1 MRWASGMRRAIVTA
15 STGLLVASTALS
27 GCSSPGEQGT
37 ATLEVTA
44 SGTMPCN
51 TIHACTA
58 FFVIREADWIGPWRA
73 GPDEHAFTTVPID
86 ESSMWSLR
94 LVSGPAQGLPASI
107 APGRYMLGGAH
118 ADISDVP
125 GGGYFNDSIL
135 CTSELIVEPS
145 ATRVQIVISFAEDLS
160 CSIDIV
166 QGAGRGV
173 AQLRV
178 GGSGGITCAHPYPDS
193 CSAFFLIRP
202 PDWDGR
208 WTADAWDGAFG
219 MDWPLNPSGAVTGT
233 LTGGFHGPGSIEPG
247 NYILA
252 GVRAEFV
259 GAAELRSSEFVE
271 PAVLCTAPVTVTLET
286 ARITV
291 SFVFTD
297 RACEISVATERFPA
311 PPVTAPSS

>member
-1 MRWASGMRRAIVTA
+1 MSWARVIALA
-15 STGLLVASTALS
+15 GLLLATTPS
-27 GCSSPGEQGT
+27 GCASLGAGAKASPTGT

-44 SGTMPCN
+44 SGTMPCS
-51 TIHACTA
+51 TIHDCTA
-58 FFVIREADWIGPWRA
+58 FFVIRGEDWDGFWRA
-73 GPDEHAFTTVPID
+73 GPDEHAFATVPID
-86 ESSMWSLR
+86 ETSMWSPR
-94 LVSGPAQGLPASI
+94 RVSGPAEGLPATI
-107 APGRYMLGGAH
+107 APGRYVLGGAH

-125 GGGYFNDSIL
+125 GGGYFNDSVL
-135 CTSELIVEPS
+135 CTSDLIVEPS
-145 ATRVQIVISFAEDLS
+145 ATRVEIRIDFTDDLH
-160 CSIDIV
+160 CTIDIV

-178 GGSGGITCAHPYPDS
+178 GGSGSITCAHPYPDI

-202 PDWDGR
+202 ASWDGV
-208 WTADAWDGAFG
+208 WTADAWDGAFA

-259 GAAELRSSEFVE
+259 GAAELRGSEFVE

-286 ARITV
+286 ARIAA
-291 SFVFTD
+291 SFAFAD
-297 RACEISVATERFPA
+297 RTCQISVATEPFPA